1 MFYNRENFENNKN
14 IKTLL
19 ENKTVLIVGSTGG
32 LGYDLARV
40 LAKYGCKLII
50 TGKDSKKVK
59 TVEEEL
65 KKINEDVIGIK
76 ADFTNPQ
83 EIKDLFKIAKNK
95 FKKINCLITFPLTSA
110 GSRFASDKDFS
121 DWKYEQSVNFDSV
134 IYLNKLMLDHMKY
147 NSLKGNIINVTTHA
161 VESKESLIYSES
173 SKLFGSMIEQHTQM
187 LAEENHENN
196 ISFSVIRIDKNTS
209 QKKTDLSKY
218 KYFASTIKTIENL
231 LNYNTK
237 NIIPIFIEVLKSDIH
252 KTNGRIFTYDNYDEP
267 TSSLISPK
275 IMHNMEQYKIASKGY
290 KDYDENKKYLVKQ
303 NPFGCSP
310 KIKEYIKNKFEV
322 ISLNNPI
329 NYKPKIIELI
339 AKKNEVSENNIF
351 FFKTEE
357 DAFKK
362 ILEVF
367 VPKVNTIVA
376 EYPCCPLLFLLTK
389 NSQIEMKYIM
399 LQEKDDST
407 IIPALKNITKKIT
420 SRTKLI
426 YLSSPN
432 TVSGQSLPI
441 EVFEE
446 ILEKIPENIVILI
459 DQRFVDFVME
469 KNIFNPLKYLNR
481 NIIVLRSFN
490 NIYGIEN
497 LELSY
502 IMEEWF
508 TNSIFIFCVYLIVA
522 NTHIYAIASRYFVY
536 ISNVRNT
543 I

>member
-1 MFYNRENFENNKN
+1 M
-14 IKTLL
+14 
-19 ENKTVLIVGSTGG
+19 
-32 LGYDLARV
+32 
-40 LAKYGCKLII
+40 
-50 TGKDSKKVK
+50 
-59 TVEEEL
+59 
-65 KKINEDVIGIK
+65 
-76 ADFTNPQ
+76 
-83 EIKDLFKIAKNK
+83 
-95 FKKINCLITFPLTSA
+95 
-110 GSRFASDKDFS
+110 
-121 DWKYEQSVNFDSV
+121 
-134 IYLNKLMLDHMKY
+134 
-147 NSLKGNIINVTTHA
+147 
-161 VESKESLIYSES
+161 
-173 SKLFGSMIEQHTQM
+173 
-187 LAEENHENN
+187 
-196 ISFSVIRIDKNTS
+196 
-209 QKKTDLSKY
+209 
-218 KYFASTIKTIENL
+218 
-231 LNYNTK
+231 
-237 NIIPIFIEVLKSDIH
+237 
-252 KTNGRIFTYDNYDEP
+252 
-267 TSSLISPK
+267 
-275 IMHNMEQYKIASKGY
+275 
-290 KDYDENKKYLVKQ
+290 
-303 NPFGCSP
+303 
-310 KIKEYIKNKFEV
+310 
-322 ISLNNPI
+322 
-329 NYKPKIIELI
+329 
-339 AKKNEVSENNIF
+339 
-351 FFKTEE
+351 
-357 DAFKK
+357 
-362 ILEVF
+362 
-367 VPKVNTIVA
+367 PKVNTIVA

-399 LQEKDDST
+399 LQEKDYST